1 MEKKVRSVARRL
13 VRLFATRDPFK
24 IAEALGIQIRF
35 VELNHQKGFCKHIL
49 RNFFIFINSNLSRE
63 MQIMACAHEL
73 GHVLFHKDYLVDD
86 QVLLEMD
93 TYDPKNR
100 TEYEANLFA
109 ASLLVDEDELRE
121 LLLSGAD
128 LPPAEAFIFIM
139 KDGDDVMAVG
149 MEYGQVTAVESI
161 TFAPENT
168 INWVPTITAQDG
180 GLHFISEEG

>member
-73 GHVLFHKDYLVDD
+73 GHVLFHKDYLIDD

-128 LPPAEAFIFIM
+128 LPRAAAALGINENLLVLKLEEMRKAGIP
-139 KDGDDVMAVG
+139 
-149 MEYGQVTAVESI
+149 VEVPDL
-161 TFAPENT
+161 PERSFMGT
-168 INWVPTITAQDG
+168 ISG
-180 GLHFISEEG
+180 